1 MHDKAVDHLSACE
14 ATAPASEQGHR
25 GIDHWTLC
33 RIDRIRANEAIDLIT
48 GGPQPLVTLVVRW
61 GRPVAHSFVVDEC
74 AIGSRFR
81 ASLDRV
87 LTRFHNSE

>member
-1 MHDKAVDHLSACE
+1 MPSFKDADLAAIKARYESNYA
-14 ATAPASEQGHR
+14 
-25 GIDHWTLC
+25 
-33 RIDRIRANEAIDLIT
+33 LIT
-48 GGPQPLVTLVVRW
+48 NDPKIAND
-61 GRPVAHSFVVDEC
+61 PVMAHSFVVDEC